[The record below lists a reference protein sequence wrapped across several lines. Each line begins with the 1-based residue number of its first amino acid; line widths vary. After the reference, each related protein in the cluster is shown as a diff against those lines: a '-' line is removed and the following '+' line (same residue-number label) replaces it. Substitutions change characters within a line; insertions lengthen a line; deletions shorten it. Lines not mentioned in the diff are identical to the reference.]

1 MKKLS
6 IRFFAIATLLL
17 WASAVTISATG
28 VYCNYATGHLGD
40 KDFGDAAAR
49 ILLTLEQKSD
59 NVIRVSIAPNVD
71 NGATKKLDY
80 MYVISAGATPYPAE
94 TGADVVDGGVD
105 ELSVDLT
112 YATKP
117 ETLNF
122 TIQYSNPSWDGRWQV
137 VLDNISWAELCS
149 DAPADTEKPVMVSAT
164 LQSVTD
170 MAAVVAV
177 EATDNVK
184 VIKYVVKNGEQLL
197 GEFAAVDGVIT
208 ITGLADNTEYN
219 FSIFAKDAAGNV
231 SDNSMSVSA
240 KTTLRQSQC
249 YGYCGHFAPNTPKR
263 IQYAIESDGT
273 SVTYTVRGL
282 NDKKLDFLEIQT
294 TKGNYP
300 ATISGGVGTYTQTG
314 LTEGEA
320 LGIRFLYS
328 TEEFDGNEMTSE
340 SISLT
345 DANIIYYKV
354 GDGTPVHFVANENY
368 VAMDGVTATASS
380 VCDKEGHTDN
390 VAANALVADGQWES
404 VWDVDPQWFQVD
416 LGKVCQL
423 NHILLNWGWNYSKRY
438 DILASCDG
446 EDWITLSSID
456 ATLTEP
462 FEQND
467 RVATTFARYIKLNLK
482 ERGAGYGNIIKQIQ
496 ISYVSDSKLQSISL
510 ASASNICKVGEN
522 VALSLTA
529 KDQYDAIIDAGEVTY
544 TVSPADAGAVENN
557 VYTAA
562 KVGVA
567 TITATV
573 GELTQSVEIMGY
585 DGDNLALS
593 TNIDSDNKV
602 IDQSDKGEKGTDAFY
617 AVDGNDGSAW
627 QGSTTDGTAADEAS
641 RTYDS
646 WFILDLGASY
656 NIDLVAIHFEGACS
670 QEYHIDFSAN
680 NTDWSLAYNYVGKE
694 GVDHN
699 RYDNIFGDNLA
710 NSEKVRYVRFWSTKA
725 ATQYG
730 MKILD
735 FQVYGHI
742 DGTTPTNV
750 AETEYPTTVQ
760 KTIING
766 QLVIVRGGHCYNAQG
781 QVIE

>member
-1 MKKLS
+1 MKRLS

-17 WASAVTISATG
+17 CAWTASAATVYKNTPITLNAGEQTNQTMLVSICKSDDNTTHFEATSTTSTLTG
-28 VYCNYATGHLGD
+28 VYQIAIQVTGGGTTPTYP
-40 KDFGDAAAR
+40 K
-49 ILLTLEQKSD
+49 EQDITPVD
-59 NVIRVSIAPNVD
+59 NVLSFDITWETYPTSAIQIHFVARRSQA
-71 NGATKKLDY
+71 NGGSDIIGGTITDIDA
-80 MYVISAGATPYPAE
+80 SQECGA
-94 TGADVVDGGVD
+94 
-105 ELSVDLT
+105 S
-112 YATKP
+112 
-117 ETLNF
+117 
-122 TIQYSNPSWDGRWQV
+122 S
-137 VLDNISWAELCS
+137 
-149 DAPADTEKPVMVSAT
+149 DTEKPVMVSAT

-170 MAAVVAV
+170 MKAVIAV

-184 VIKYVVKNGEQLL
+184 VVKYVVKNGEQLI

-208 ITGLADNTEYN
+208 ITGLTDNTDYN
-219 FSIFAKDAAGNV
+219 FTIFAKDAAGNV
-231 SDNSMSVSA
+231 SDNSMFVSA
-240 KTTLRQSQC
+240 KTALRQSQC
-249 YGYCGHFAPNTPKR
+249 YGYCGHFAPNMPKR

-282 NDKKLDFLEIQT
+282 NDKKIDFLEIQT

-314 LTEGEA
+314 LTAGEA

-328 TEEFDGNEMTSE
+328 TDEIDGNEMTSE
-340 SISLT
+340 NVSLT

-354 GDGTPVHFVANENY
+354 GDGAPVHFVADENY

-380 VCDKEGHTDN
+380 VCDEKGHTDN

-404 VWDVDPQWFQVD
+404 VWDIDPQWFQVD

-423 NHILLNWGWNYSKRY
+423 NHILLNWGSNYSKKY

-446 EDWITLSSID
+446 EDWITLSSIE

-462 FEQND
+462 FEQNN
-467 RVATTFARYIKLNLK
+467 RVATTFARYIKLDLK

-510 ASASNICKVGEN
+510 SSASNICKVGNN

-544 TVSPADAGAVENN
+544 TVSPADAGTVENN

-562 KVGVA
+562 KIGVA

-573 GELTQSVEIMGY
+573 GELTQSVEIMGF
-585 DGDNLALS
+585 DGENLAYS

-602 IDQSDKGEKGTDAFY
+602 IEQSEKGEKDGDAFA
-617 AVDGNDGSAW
+617 AVDGNDGSVW
-627 QGSTTDGTAADEAS
+627 QGSTTNGTAADEAS
-641 RTYDS
+641 RTFDS
-646 WFILDLGASY
+646 WFVLDLGAVY
-656 NIDLVAIHFEGACS
+656 NIDLVSIHFEGACS

-680 NTDWSLAYNYVGKE
+680 NKDWNLSYNYVGVS
-694 GVDHN
+694 GIN
-699 RYDNIFGDNLA
+699 NLYANIFGDNLT
-710 NSEKVRYVRFWSTKA
+710 NNEKVRYVRFYSTKA
-725 ATQYG
+725 ATEGG
-730 MKILD
+730 MKIFE

-742 DGTTPTNV
+742 DSTTPTSV
-750 AETEYPTTVQ
+750 VETTYPVTTQ
-760 KTIING
+760 KTIIDG
-766 QLVIVRGGHCYNAQG
+766 QLVIIRDGHRYNAQG
-781 QVIE
+781 VQIQ